1 MNANQI
7 INMVIRMVMRRLMRG
22 GVNAGINAASKKFGR
37 GRGDT
42 GAQDQGG
49 QGPSTGPDGKATEKR
64 ARQAMR
70 VNRRFGKF

>member
-42 GAQDQGG
+42 GAQGQDG
-49 QGPSTGPDGKATEKR
+49 QGPSTGPDGKAAEKR